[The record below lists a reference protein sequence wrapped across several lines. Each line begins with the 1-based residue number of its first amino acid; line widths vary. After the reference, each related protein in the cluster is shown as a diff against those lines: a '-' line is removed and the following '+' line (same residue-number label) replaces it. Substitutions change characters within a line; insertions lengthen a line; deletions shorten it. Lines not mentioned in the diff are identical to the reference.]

1 MTIPTETWVL
11 PRPRKPYYPGSFP
24 LFFEIKLI
32 RMLGNPKKILHPFG
46 GHSEYGVRLD
56 LNKGVTPDILADA
69 HYQPIKDEYFDLV
82 ICDPPYND
90 KLSEEMYDAPN
101 IKYKKYISEA
111 VRVCKTGGF
120 IASYHWIWTT
130 KPKGTEYYK
139 ILVVLPGQWHR
150 PRICCIFKKLDA

>member
-32 RMLGNPKKILHPFG
+32 RMLGNPKRIFHSFG
-46 GHSEYGVRLD
+46 GHSEYGLRID
-56 LNKGVTPDILADA
+56 LNRDVIPDVLADA
-69 HYQPIKDEYFDLV
+69 HHTPFMSDWFDLV

-90 KLSEEMYDAPN
+90 KLSEEMYDAPT
-101 IKYKKYISEA
+101 IHYKKYISEA
-111 VRVCKTGGF
+111 VRICKSKGF

-139 ILVVLPGQWHR
+139 ILVILPGQWHR
-150 PRICCIFKKLDA
+150 PRICCVFQKS